1 MEKTIVELGL
11 LLDNDKG
18 IEYYNEIIAKVG
30 GQNVYN
36 CETHDLYFTNKSYN
50 ELEKMTENEI
60 KKACVRFRM
69 TSGFGG
75 TCFAGDFNIKMWF
88 DNFNIFDNTK
98 EDKFKVENMEDF
110 KKVQE
115 SMESNGWYLV
125 FDTFKVDYQYK
136 VGEMKSALQFQ
147 EIDNIGLVLYY
158 DNPDYYDMREDNQ
171 REMLLKE
178 LNDYGFSFDKDE
190 LGIDKLRTLL
200 TGTSQFSKNQNA

>member
-1 MEKTIVELGL
+1 MENIVEVGM

-18 IEYYNEIIAKVG
+18 IEYYNDIIAKVG

-36 CETHDLYFTNKSYN
+36 CETHDLYFTNKSHN
-50 ELEKMTENEI
+50 ELEKTTENGI

-75 TCFAGDFNIKMWF
+75 SCFSGDFDMKMWF
-88 DNFNIFDNTK
+88 DNFKIFDGEK
-98 EDKFKVENMEDF
+98 EDKFKIENMEDF
-110 KKVQE
+110 KKIQE
-115 SMESNGWYLV
+115 DMESKGWYLV

-136 VGEMKSALQFQ
+136 VGEMKSAIQFQ

-158 DNPDYYDMREDNQ
+158 DNPDYYAMSEDNQ

-200 TGTSQFSKNQNA
+200 MGTSQFSKNQNA